1 MNYSFKLSR
10 LALNDLENIWHYTAE
25 NWSKEQANKYYRE
38 IFEVIEAICN
48 NPDIGQSIDE
58 IKKGHRRKIIA
69 SHMIIYKSNSETICI
84 DRILHQKMSIE
95 KHVDE

>member
-1 MNYSFKLSR
+1 MKYSFKLSR

-48 NPDIGQSIDE
+48 NPDIGQ
-58 IKKGHRRKIIA
+58 
-69 SHMIIYKSNSETICI
+69 
-84 DRILHQKMSIE
+84 
-95 KHVDE
+95 